1 MHFLPSKSVEVGL
14 TSSAYIF
21 ASASSPE
28 DAVAVHGIEV
38 ELGRIDHEM
47 VVKVVRREA
56 FEEVP
61 AAIECHLNL
70 PPVAHAGPR
79 FARWAASR
87 TRLAV
92 ARVRKSSYSYS
103 WSEIADRLG
112 STRQPAQMRYGDR
125 TDRGAM

>member
-1 MHFLPSKSVEVGL
+1 
-14 TSSAYIF
+14 
-21 ASASSPE
+21 
-28 DAVAVHGIEV
+28 
-38 ELGRIDHEM
+38 

-70 PPVAHAGPR
+70 PPVAHAGPA
-79 FARWAASR
+79 FARWTASR

-92 ARVRKSSYSYS
+92 ARVRRSSYSYS

-112 STRQPAQMRYGDR
+112 STRQPAPMCYGDG